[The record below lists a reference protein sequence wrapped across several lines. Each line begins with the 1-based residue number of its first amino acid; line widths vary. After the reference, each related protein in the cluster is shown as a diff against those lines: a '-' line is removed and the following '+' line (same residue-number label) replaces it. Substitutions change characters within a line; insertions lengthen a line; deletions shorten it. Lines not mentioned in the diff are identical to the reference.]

1 MEVKNCKGCG
11 RLFNYMSGPPL
22 CANCQRKL
30 EEKFQEV
37 KEYLEE
43 NPNSS
48 VNQVSEAMDVSVKQI
63 KQWIKEERLSL
74 SQPSSDGIVCE
85 HCGTPICSGRF
96 CDKCKAEM
104 QNTLSSAIEKPKAP
118 EVKKRERDGNKMR
131 FLQS

>member
-1 MEVKNCKGCG
+1 MEVRNCKSCG
-11 RLFNYMSGPPL
+11 RLFNYMSGPGI

-37 KEYLEE
+37 KAYLDE

-74 SQPSSDGIVCE
+74 SQPSPDGIVCE

-96 CDKCKAEM
+96 CDKCKAKM

-118 EVKKRERDGNKMR
+118 EPKKRERDGNRMR
-131 FLQS
+131 FLQQ